1 MCELTAKVMASSSGS
16 AKKSKHLVLSLE
28 SKIAILEQLKTEVT
42 RVQLVEGYRTRTLT
56 VGDIK
61 KKEAKIRPFASTMDS
76 MDISKKGCMV
86 QRLADDDKLDET
98 VYLWFTQKLSQ
109 DMLVSRPVLCEKAAQ
124 LHKLLQ
130 EGESVPPFKIVWV
143 GFGIFANVME
153 YGSSLCREKR
163 YLLTPLR

>member
-1 MCELTAKVMASSSGS
+1 M
-16 AKKSKHLVLSLE
+16 
-28 SKIAILEQLKTEVT
+28 
-42 RVQLVEGYRTRTLT
+42 T

-130 EGESVPPFKIVWV
+130 EGESVPPFQDSKGWLWH
-143 GFGIFANVME
+143 FCQRHGIRQLSLQGEKV
-153 YGSSLCREKR
+153 SSDTTKVEPFKKELQE
-163 YLLTPLR
+163 LLEHEACSVC